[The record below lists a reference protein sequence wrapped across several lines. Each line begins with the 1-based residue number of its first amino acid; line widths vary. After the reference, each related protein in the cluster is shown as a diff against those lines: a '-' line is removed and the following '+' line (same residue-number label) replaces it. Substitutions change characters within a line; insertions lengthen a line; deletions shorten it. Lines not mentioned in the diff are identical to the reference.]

1 MFRATHKMSFIFLL
15 FSWTT
20 PFLRLSVHCLDVWS
34 CYFSDIASI
43 CFRQNVNKTII
54 ALLMKTDHFA
64 CLGKWFLWQFRV
76 NFMKKKV
83 KTIRKTSPKKLVF
96 YSFPLSTTERVYLR
110 RNINLFLKK
119 SVRLTVFPLYRCP
132 FYKEIALQEF
142 GQENFPFLEC
152 YRSYGDFV

>member
-34 CYFSDIASI
+34 CYFSDIAS
-43 CFRQNVNKTII
+43 FRQNVNKTII

-83 KTIRKTSPKKLVF
+83 KTIRKTSLKKLVF
-96 YSFPLSTTERVYLR
+96 YSFPLSATERVYLR

-119 SVRLTVFPLYRCP
+119 VSVWRCFRFIGVHFIKRLLYKSLARKT
-132 FYKEIALQEF
+132 FH
-142 GQENFPFLEC
+142 
-152 YRSYGDFV
+152 S